1 MPQAC
6 WRWLCDGN
14 HGISRDDRQHLLGE
28 LRQLIYS
35 HTREAFNEKMEE
47 FSSGKICSKY
57 PQYSNHLENSYADRL
72 PAWAMYSRRER
83 QLPTR
88 THGSNT
94 NAYAEISMKATKET
108 QFGRIKTRNL
118 PEMLSKIC
126 DNSAMYRDK
135 LIEVG
140 NNWSTLRRARSKY
153 IGPKTTLTTNQVHH
167 LGEGCYIVFT
177 EDTFVENRYVKYDS
191 IVYTV
196 KLKG

>member
-1 MPQAC
+1 
-6 WRWLCDGN
+6 
-14 HGISRDDRQHLLGE
+14 
-28 LRQLIYS
+28 
-35 HTREAFNEKMEE
+35 
-47 FSSGKICSKY
+47 
-57 PQYSNHLENSYADRL
+57 
-72 PAWAMYSRRER
+72 
-83 QLPTR
+83 
-88 THGSNT
+88 
-94 NAYAEISMKATKET
+94 MKATKET

-177 EDTFVENRYVKYDS
+177 EDTFVENKYVKYDS
-191 IVYTV
+191 IVYTRVFLKRHFVV
-196 KLKG
+196 KK